1 MIDAKNDKQYR
12 ALKRAYNKAIE
23 ENKEQFVFE
32 GSDLLTTYCKYLLKY
47 VEDIRKKP
55 KKEIKNK

>member
-1 MIDAKNDKQYR
+1 MIDVRNDKQYR

-32 GSDLLTTYCKYLLKY
+32 GSDLLTTYCKYLLEY
-47 VEDIRKKP
+47 VEGIRKKL
-55 KKEIKNK
+55 KK